1 MARISSYPKDTT
13 IQDND
18 AWIGTASPN
27 RQTKNFLAIDVAK
40 YLNIKGKISVSAQM
54 VYKFEAD
61 ATQAGAGTFYGVS
74 DGAAFSAI
82 TSLNINAVDA
92 GGQNV
97 VDFVSYLVNSDILI
111 SEQNNISEFGHYK
124 ITAYTD
130 NGDGFYTLALSYIGG
145 NGVLVNQAHYDVASF
160 ILASSIQGD
169 KTFNFT
175 QGSPSAT
182 WTIQH
187 NLGKFPSATI
197 VDTGDTSVLGGQI
210 EYIDNNNLTIT
221 FGSAFAGKAFLN

>member
-18 AWIGTASPN
+18 AWVGTASPN

-40 YLNIKGKISVSAQM
+40 YLNTKGKISISAQM
-54 VYKFEAD
+54 SYKFEAD
-61 ATQAGAGTFYGVS
+61 PNEATTGTFYGVA
-74 DGAAFSAI
+74 DGTAFSAI
-82 TSLNINAVDA
+82 TSLNVHSVDA

-97 VDFVSYLVNSDILI
+97 VDFVNYLVDSDILI
-111 SEQNNISEFGHYK
+111 SEQNNIGEFGHYK

-130 NGDGFYTLALSYIGG
+130 NGNGFYTLALSYIGG
-145 NGVLVNQAHYDVASF
+145 DGVLVDQSYYNIANFVLDAG
-160 ILASSIQGD
+160 GD
-169 KTFNFT
+169 KNFVFT
-175 QGSPSAT
+175 QGVPSTT

-187 NLGKFPSATI
+187 NLEKFPSVTI

-221 FGSAFAGKAFLN
+221 FGTAFAGKAFLN

>member
-13 IQDND
+13 INDFD

-40 YLNIKGKISVSAQM
+40 YLNTKGKISISAQM
-54 VYKFEAD
+54 SYKFEAD
-61 ATQAGAGTFYGVS
+61 ATEASVGTFYGVS
-74 DGAAFSAI
+74 DGTAFSAI

-97 VDFVSYLVNSDILI
+97 VDFVNYLVNSDILI
-111 SEQNNISEFGHYK
+111 SEQNNIGEFGHYK

-145 NGVLVNQAHYDVASF
+145 DGVLVNQAYYDVANF
-160 ILASSIQGD
+160 VLASQSED
-169 KTFNFT
+169 KNFVFT
-175 QGSPSAT
+175 QGVPSTT

-187 NLGKFPSATI
+187 NLNKFPS
-197 VDTGDTSVLGGQI
+197 VTSVNNNDVQMFG
-210 EYIDNNNLTIT
+210 EVTYIDENNLIIN
-221 FGSAFAGKAFLN
+221 FSAGFSGKAYIN

>member
-18 AWIGTASPN
+18 AWVGTASPN

-40 YLNIKGKISVSAQM
+40 YLNTKGKISISAQM
-54 VYKFEAD
+54 SYKFEAD
-61 ATQAGAGTFYGVS
+61 PNEATTGTFYGVA
-74 DGAAFSAI
+74 DGTAFSTI
-82 TSLNINAVDA
+82 TSLNVHSVDA

-97 VDFVSYLVNSDILI
+97 VDFVNYLVDSDILI
-111 SEQNNISEFGHYK
+111 SEQNNIGEFGHYK

-130 NGDGFYTLALSYIGG
+130 NGNGFYTLALSYIGG
-145 NGVLVNQAHYDVASF
+145 DGVLVDQTYYDIANFVLDSAS
-160 ILASSIQGD
+160 D
-169 KTFNFT
+169 KNFVFT
-175 QGSPSAT
+175 QGVPSTT

-187 NLGKFPSATI
+187 NLEKFPSVTI

-221 FGSAFAGKAFLN
+221 FGTAFAGKAFLN

>member
-27 RQTKNFLAIDVAK
+27 RQTKNFLAIDVAN
-40 YLNIKGKISVSAQM
+40 YLNTKGKISISEQM

-61 ATQAGAGTFYGVS
+61 ASEAGSGMFYGVA
-74 DGAAFSAI
+74 DGTAFSAI
-82 TSLNINAVDA
+82 TSLNVHSVDA

-97 VDFVSYLVNSDILI
+97 VDFVNYIVGSDVLI
-111 SEQNNISEFGHYK
+111 SEQNNISSFGHYK

-145 NGVLVNQAHYDVASF
+145 AGSLVDQNYYDIANFVLDSASDKHYTFNQAVPA
-160 ILASSIQGD
+160 I
-169 KTFNFT
+169 
-175 QGSPSAT
+175 T
-182 WTIQH
+182 WNVTH
-187 NLGKFPSATI
+187 NLGKFPSVTVALP
-197 VDTGDTSVLGGQI
+197 SGQVGQADI
-210 EYIDNNNLTIT
+210 TYIDSNNLTIT
-221 FGSAFAGKAFLN
+221 FAGAESGKAYMN